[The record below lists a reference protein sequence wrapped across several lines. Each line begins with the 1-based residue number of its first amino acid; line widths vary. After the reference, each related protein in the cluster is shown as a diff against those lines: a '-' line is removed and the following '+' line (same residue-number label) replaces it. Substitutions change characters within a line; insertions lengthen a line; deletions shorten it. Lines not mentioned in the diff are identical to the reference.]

1 MDTARRH
8 PDRGTY
14 VHYDADV
21 MLAVLALE
29 AHRAGA
35 VVVGEDLGTVEPEVT
50 EALAANGMLGSAV
63 SWFTRDEADPDQPLL
78 LRRRGRNVRQPA
90 CPPMTCPLP
99 QGFSAASM
107 CAPAPTWSLLDDVP
121 AEEANAATE
130 RAEWVAL
137 LRSEG
142 LLADGEPDEASIIS
156 AMHRFL
162 ASTPSRLKLI
172 SPYDVIGEVRQ
183 PNLPGTIDEY
193 PNWRLPLAE
202 TLEELRA
209 DPRVAEIAAAFRR

>member
-1 MDTARRH
+1 
-8 PDRGTY
+8 
-14 VHYDADV
+14 V

-50 EALAANGMLGSAV
+50 EALAANEMLGSAV
-63 SWFTRDEADPDQPLL
+63 SWFTRDLSAPQQPLL
-78 LRRRGRNVRQPA
+78 SANRWPERA
-90 CPPMTCPLP
+90 
-99 QGFSAASM
+99 AASLSTHDL
-107 CAPAPTWSLLDDVP
+107 PTAAGFLHGEHVRARAELGVLDDVA
-121 AEEANAATE
+121 AEQETATRE

-137 LRSEG
+137 LHSEG
-142 LLADGEPDEASIIS
+142 LLASAEADEAAIVV

-172 SPYDVIGEVRQ
+172 SPHDVIGETRQ

-193 PNWRLPLAE
+193 PNWRLPLPE
-202 TLEELRA
+202 SFEELRA
-209 DPRVAEIAAAFRR
+209 DPRVAEIASAFRSS